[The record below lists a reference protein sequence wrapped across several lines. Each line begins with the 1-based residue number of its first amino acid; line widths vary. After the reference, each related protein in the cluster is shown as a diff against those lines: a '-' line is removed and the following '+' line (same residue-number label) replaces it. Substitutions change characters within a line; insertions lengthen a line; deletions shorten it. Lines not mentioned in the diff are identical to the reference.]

1 MGKNFS
7 QHVLNVFA
15 NHKTTYE
22 QISQLMKDVALGRE
36 IYDEATGRVI
46 TKSEANEK
54 IHAFSCE
61 VLGITK
67 DMSKKEMRR
76 ALRDHGREWF
86 DIIEDTVDEY
96 ISVGF
101 DGNEWF
107 NDLVESKNIAYGD
120 RQDFI
125 ADKDTVLAIAKMGE
139 SHHDHILQRVGKNAP
154 ISIPTA
160 RYGVKIG
167 EDINKYIIGQTQ
179 WTEMVAAIAKAFIK
193 LIQQLVYAEISNL
206 SSKLP
211 AAVVGS
217 GALSSTP
224 AIKQAFDDIIEAVS
238 AANDGA
244 DVVIMGTKNAL
255 KKITALADVQWAAK
269 EQRDSVAQTGTIGI
283 YEGTR
288 LVEIPQRF
296 SDKSLAATAKLMSD
310 KKLVFLAVGSGDK
323 PIKFIDEGDT
333 EITEVT
339 DKGEAGGRWDDLMSY
354 EVQRRLGVGTVL
366 GRIMGEWTL
375 P

>member
-46 TKSEANEK
+46 SKNEANEK
-54 IHAFSCE
+54 IYAFSME

-67 DMSKKEMRR
+67 GMSKKEMRR
-76 ALRDHGREWF
+76 AIRDHGREWF
-86 DIIEDTVDEY
+86 DIIEDTIDEY

-125 ADKDTVLAIAKMGE
+125 ADKDTILAITKMGE

-154 ISIPTA
+154 ITIPTA

-167 EDINKYIIGQTQ
+167 EDINKYVIGQTQ
-179 WTEMVAAIAKAFIK
+179 WTEMVQAIAKAFVK
-193 LIQQLVYAEISNL
+193 LIQQLVYAEVTNL

-217 GALSSTP
+217 GALSSTS
-224 AIKQAFDDIIEAVS
+224 KQAFDDIIEAVS

-244 DVVIMGTKNAL
+244 DVVVMGTKTAL
-255 KKITALADVQWAAK
+255 KKITSLADVQWAAK

-296 SDKSLAATAKLMSD
+296 SDKSLASTAKLMSD

-339 DKGEAGGRWDDLMSY
+339 DKGESNGRWDDLMSY

>member
-46 TKSEANEK
+46 SKNEANEK
-54 IHAFSCE
+54 IYAFSME

-67 DMSKKEMRR
+67 GMSKKEMRR
-76 ALRDHGREWF
+76 AIRDHGREWF
-86 DIIEDTVDEY
+86 DIIEDTIDEY

-125 ADKDTVLAIAKMGE
+125 ADKDTILAITKMGE

-154 ISIPTA
+154 ITIPTA

-167 EDINKYIIGQTQ
+167 EDINKYVVGQTQ
-179 WTEMVAAIAKAFIK
+179 WTEMVEAIAKAFIK
-193 LIQQLVYAEISNL
+193 LIQQLVYAEVTNL

-211 AAVVGS
+211 SAVVGT
-217 GALSSTP
+217 GALSSST
-224 AIKQAFDDIIEAVS
+224 KEAFDDIIEAVS

-244 DVVIMGTKNAL
+244 DVVVMGTKNAL

-296 SDKSLAATAKLMSD
+296 EDKALTTKLMSD

-339 DKGEAGGRWDDLMSY
+339 DKGESNGRWDDLMSY

>member
-193 LIQQLVYAEISNL
+193 LIQQLVYTEISNL

>member
-179 WTEMVAAIAKAFIK
+179 WTEMIAAIAKAFIK

-296 SDKSLAATAKLMSD
+296 SDKSLAASAKLMSD